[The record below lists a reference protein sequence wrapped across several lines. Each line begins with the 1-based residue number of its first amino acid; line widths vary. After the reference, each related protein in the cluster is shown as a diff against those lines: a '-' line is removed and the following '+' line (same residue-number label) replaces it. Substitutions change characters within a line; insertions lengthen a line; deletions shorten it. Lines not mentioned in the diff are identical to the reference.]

1 MKTLERQFFR
11 YVMRQINYDELEY
24 NIDFC
29 KFRKPMRNIAN
40 DFMEK
45 KNCSYKQLVYYMDK
59 WSRYGFYDYGIS
71 LDLGHIEYNKIPDR
85 YKSIIPERVISKIQK
100 TINKLSENTIFI
112 RWRFPFNNKEYEIFR
127 YSNTVKR
134 LFAYNSYYAD
144 FYDPLTSHN
153 MFVNPDNSA
162 GKIVQIREDGIILN
176 PSDIFL
182 ECYKKLESCKF
193 SAYNVYTNL
202 DKKMLLKTCIMY
214 DGEKFI

>member
-11 YVMRQINYDELEY
+11 YLMRQINYDELEY

-29 KFRKPMRNIAN
+29 KFRKPIRNIAN
-40 DFMEK
+40 NFIEK
-45 KNCSYKQLVYYMDK
+45 KDCSYKQLVYYMNK
-59 WSRYGFYDYGIS
+59 WSRYGFYVYGTI
-71 LDLGHIEYNKIPDR
+71 LDLGFIEYNKIPDR

-100 TINKLSENTIFI
+100 TINELSKNSIFI
-112 RWRFPFNNKEYEIFR
+112 KWTIPFNNKDYEVFR
-127 YSNTVKR
+127 YSNFVKQMI
-134 LFAYNSYYAD
+134 AYNSYYAD

-162 GKIVQIREDGIILN
+162 GKIVQIRKDGIILN
-176 PSDIFL
+176 PSDKFL
-182 ECYKKLESCKF
+182 EYCKTLDPYKF

-202 DKKMLLKTCIMY
+202 SSKMLIKTCIIY